1 MKKLIKSII
10 IMAIIFIS
18 LSLLIY
24 LTNNVEFFNNI
35 MNNRNFNYSWN

>member
-1 MKKLIKSII
+1 MKKLINSII

-24 LTNNVEFFNNI
+24 LTNNIEFFNNI
-35 MNNRNFNYSWN
+35 INDKNFNYSWN